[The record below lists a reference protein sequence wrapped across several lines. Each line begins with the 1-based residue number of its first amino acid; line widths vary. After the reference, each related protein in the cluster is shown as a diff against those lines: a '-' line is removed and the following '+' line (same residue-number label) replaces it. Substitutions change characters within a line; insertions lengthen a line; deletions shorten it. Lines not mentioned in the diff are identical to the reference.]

1 MKHRIA
7 IATLLAALAWSG
19 AVDAKPKVAV
29 IPLGKG
35 ETLVP
40 SADLARALA
49 ARLKK
54 QGKVRPKLVYPL
66 PMPLPPKTSS
76 RKAKRLIKKAFEGF
90 QMLEFTK
97 VRKLARKAMKI
108 YKRELKA
115 GAAPDAYIEALHLV
129 AAAEHFDGKEA
140 EAFKRMNDAMIWRRK
155 PPAKA
160 KFNPAVQALYAK
172 VAGEEQH
179 TGKLKLKITPG
190 ALLWLNRRLQGPA
203 RGTIEVRAGLY
214 LMRIGRPGYATW
226 HLWLRVRPGQTRE
239 VSVELKKG
247 PVPEDPKLTKL
258 RLEANGV
265 PGATSA
271 TMATDHEVDEVLLVK
286 PEDSCAPAK
295 CPMRLRW
302 ARGKN
307 WKLKKRVVYADAQAE
322 RAAAQALMVLK
333 RKTQPSLVP
342 TPGDGPPTGQR
353 RCMLDSQC
361 YHNERCKSG
370 ICQKVTPIT
379 SKWWFWTLIGV
390 GVVGVA
396 TAIAVPLAAPSGP
409 VIEVR

>member
-1 MKHRIA
+1 MKQRIA
-7 IATLLAALAWSG
+7 IAALFGLFIWGGAAS
-19 AVDAKPKVAV
+19 AKPKVAV
-29 IPLGKG
+29 VPLGRG
-35 ETLVP
+35 EALVP

-49 ARLKK
+49 ARLKT
-54 QGKVRPKLVYPL
+54 QGKVEPKLVYPL
-66 PMPLPPKTSS
+66 PMPLPPTRSS
-76 RKAKRLIKKAFEGF
+76 RKAKQLMKKAFDGF

-115 GAAPDAYIEALHLV
+115 GAPPDAYIQALHLV
-129 AAAEHFDGKEA
+129 AAAEHFDGRES
-140 EAFKRMNDAMIWRRK
+140 EAFKRMNDALIWRRR
-155 PPAKA
+155 PPPKA

-172 VAGEEQH
+172 VAGEQQH
-179 TGKLKLKITPG
+179 RGKLKLQITPG
-190 ALLWLNRRLQGPA
+190 ALFWLNRRLQGPA
-203 RGTIEVRAGLY
+203 RGTLEVRAGLY

-239 VSVELKKG
+239 VAVELKKG

-258 RLEANGV
+258 RLEANSV
-265 PGATSA
+265 PGSTSA
-271 TMATDHEVDEVLLVK
+271 TLATDQEVDEVLLVK
-286 PEDSCAPAK
+286 PEDSCSPAT

-302 ARGKN
+302 ARGKS
-307 WKLKKRVVYADAQAE
+307 WKLRKRVVYVDAKAEQAA
-322 RAAAQALMVLK
+322 RQALIVLK

-342 TPGDGPPTGQR
+342 SPGDAAPKGSR

-361 YHNERCKSG
+361 YYNERCKSG

-390 GVVGVA
+390 GVAGVA